1 MTYFTKIRSF
11 FKQLLI
17 INLLFISFAYPF
29 GNTDRG
35 VSGIIFVDN
44 SKNASYVMQKAFEA
58 ELLAKNHNYEA
69 ASEIY
74 QEIINKSDDPEIAR
88 RATQLAGLI
97 NNYNLMLENS
107 SVWLK
112 LAEEKDKTTIR
123 HVRISIFLSLD
134 KTKPAINETLAA
146 IRNSKDKV
154 NLPWYMTR

>member
-1 MTYFTKIRSF
+1 MAYFTKIRSF

-29 GNTDRG
+29 GNTDIG

-58 ELLAKNHNYEA
+58 ELLAKNHNYES

-74 QEIINKSDDPEIAR
+74 QEIINKSDDPEIAK

-97 NNYNLMLENS
+97 NDYNFCLLYTS
-107 SVWLK
+107 PSPR
-112 LAEEKDKTTIR
+112 D
-123 HVRISIFLSLD
+123 
-134 KTKPAINETLAA
+134 
-146 IRNSKDKV
+146 
-154 NLPWYMTR
+154 